1 MKKLTA
7 ALCVVLLM
15 ICVFVPG
22 AAAAGPALG
31 ATRAYCIIDA
41 DTGLVLAQQ
50 NMNEELHPA
59 SITKVMTLG
68 LACEK
73 AQGNWDDIKLTVT
86 HEDVY
91 SLAGTDSS
99 HIALREGEE
108 VPLTDALYAT
118 QMASAN
124 DGANLLAEYVG
135 EGTIADGVAKMN
147 ARVEELG
154 LAHTHFANP
163 HGISDEDHYT
173 SCYDMAQILRWALEQ
188 PGFEQVFT
196 RNEMYT
202 MEPTNVQP
210 VTRYFS
216 QQDKMRIGSSRYYIS
231 SILGSKLGYT
241 NTARYSYACLAE
253 QNGVRLICVTMQ
265 SELST
270 DKYNDVRTL
279 LDYAFS
285 TFTGY
290 TDLPAQGITAPLS
303 VVGGGGSLG
312 TVTVSDP
319 GVRLLLANGLTADDV
334 EVTLELPESYV
345 IFITRDD
352 ILGYGLPIYHIDRQI
367 KELNEA
373 FQDEAH
379 IIYVNS
385 QIKNETK
392 LGRLMHDFSCTNAKD
407 MHNKVLADRVRYFK
421 EDERGVAIMCR
432 EMEIMRNQA
441 HEEGVEIGIKKGR
454 MLQLIKQ
461 VCAKMQKFSSAEEIA
476 NDLVEQDVPLIQKI
490 MDVAPNFGPDYNVD
504 AIYKA
509 LNL

>member
-7 ALCVVLLM
+7 ALCAVLLVL
-15 ICVFVPG
+15 CVCLPG
-22 AAAAGPALG
+22 ASAAGPALS
-31 ATRAYCIIDA
+31 ATRAYCIVDA

-73 AQGNWDDIKLTVT
+73 AQGNWDNVKLTVT

-108 VPLTDALYAT
+108 VPLVDALYAT

-124 DGANLLAEYVG
+124 DGANLLAEYFG
-135 EGTIADGVAKMN
+135 GGTIEGGVAKMN
-147 ARVEELG
+147 EQVEELG

-188 PGFEQVFT
+188 PGFEDVFT
-196 RNEMYT
+196 RSEMYT
-202 MEPTNVQP
+202 MQPTNVQP

-216 QQDKMRIGSSRYYIS
+216 QQDKMRIGSSRYHIS
-231 SILGSKLGYT
+231 SILGSKIGYT

-285 TFTGY
+285 TFTN
-290 TDLPAQGITAPLS
+290 DVELPGGSVTAPLS
-303 VVGGGGSLG
+303 VAGGGESLG
-312 TVTVSDP
+312 TVTISDP
-319 GVRLLLANGLTADDV
+319 GVRLLLADGLSAKDV
-334 EVTLELPESYV
+334 TVSLELPETYV
-345 IFITRDD
+345 
-352 ILGYGLPIYHIDRQI
+352 LGTEPEVYAVYAIRGGTKQESTSVRVKAEISGLT
-367 KELNEA
+367 ELLEA
-373 FQDEAH
+373 STGTELEA
-379 IIYVNS
+379 
-385 QIKNETK
+385 
-392 LGRLMHDFSCTNAKD
+392 AKA
-407 MHNKVLADRVRYFK
+407 V
-421 EDERGVAIMCR
+421 
-432 EMEIMRNQA
+432 QP
-441 HEEGVEIGIKKGR
+441 KGR
-454 MLQLIKQ
+454 ALWLLGISLGST
-461 VCAKMQKFSSAEEIA
+461 VAAAAVTFFIVRLLAKRKKRRARSASRHG
-476 NDLVEQDVPLIQKI
+476 K
-490 MDVAPNFGPDYNVD
+490 
-504 AIYKA
+504 
-509 LNL
+509 

>member
-7 ALCVVLLM
+7 ALCAVLLVLCM
-15 ICVFVPG
+15 FVPG

-73 AQGNWDDIKLTVT
+73 AQGNWEDTKLTVS

-99 HIALREGEE
+99 HIALLEGEE

-124 DGANLLAEYVG
+124 DGANLLAEYFG
-135 EGTIADGVAKMN
+135 GGTIADGVEKMN
-147 ARVEELG
+147 AKVKELG
-154 LAHTHFANP
+154 LAHTHFSNP

-202 MEPTNVQP
+202 MDPTNIQP

-216 QQDKMRIGSSRYYIS
+216 QQDKMRIGSSRYHIGS
-231 SILGSKLGYT
+231 VKGSKLGYT

-290 TDLPAQGITAPLS
+290 TDLPARGVTAQLP
-303 VVGGGGSLG
+303 VMGGGGSLG

-319 GVRLLLANGLTADDV
+319 GVRLLLADGLTAEDV
-334 EVTLELPESYV
+334 DVALELPETYL
-345 IFITRDD
+345 
-352 ILGYGLPIYHIDRQI
+352 LGTEPEVYAVYTVKGGTKQEKTSVRVEAEVTGLAQLLDG
-367 KELNEA
+367 
-373 FQDEAH
+373 
-379 IIYVNS
+379 S
-385 QIKNETK
+385 T
-392 LGRLMHDFSCTNAKD
+392 
-407 MHNKVLADRVRYFK
+407 
-421 EDERGVAIMCR
+421 
-432 EMEIMRNQA
+432 
-441 HEEGVEIGIKKGR
+441 GVELEAAKAVKPKSRVLWLLGISLGSTAAAAAVTIVVVRLLAKRKKRRAGR
-454 MLQLIKQ
+454 R
-461 VCAKMQKFSSAEEIA
+461 
-476 NDLVEQDVPLIQKI
+476 
-490 MDVAPNFGPDYNVD
+490 
-504 AIYKA
+504 
-509 LNL
+509 

>member
-7 ALCVVLLM
+7 ALCAVLLVL
-15 ICVFVPG
+15 CVCLPG
-22 AAAAGPALG
+22 ASAAGPALS
-31 ATRAYCIIDA
+31 ATRAYCIVDA

-73 AQGNWDDIKLTVT
+73 AQGNWDNVKLTVT

-108 VPLTDALYAT
+108 VPLVDALYAT

-124 DGANLLAEYVG
+124 DGANLLAEYFG
-135 EGTIADGVAKMN
+135 GGTIEGGVAKMN
-147 ARVEELG
+147 EQVEELG

-188 PGFEQVFT
+188 PGFEDVFT
-196 RNEMYT
+196 RSEMYT
-202 MEPTNVQP
+202 MQPTNVQP

-216 QQDKMRIGSSRYYIS
+216 QQDKMRIGSSRYHIS
-231 SILGSKLGYT
+231 SILGSKIGYT

-290 TDLPAQGITAPLS
+290 TDLPAQGVTAQLP
-303 VVGGGGSLG
+303 VTGGGESLG

-319 GVRLLLANGLTADDV
+319 GVRLLLADGLSAKDV
-334 EVTLELPESYV
+334 TVSLELPETYV
-345 IFITRDD
+345 
-352 ILGYGLPIYHIDRQI
+352 LGTEPEVYAVYAIRGGTKQESTSVRVKAEISGLT
-367 KELNEA
+367 ELLEA
-373 FQDEAH
+373 STGTELEA
-379 IIYVNS
+379 
-385 QIKNETK
+385 
-392 LGRLMHDFSCTNAKD
+392 AKA
-407 MHNKVLADRVRYFK
+407 V
-421 EDERGVAIMCR
+421 
-432 EMEIMRNQA
+432 QP
-441 HEEGVEIGIKKGR
+441 KGR
-454 MLQLIKQ
+454 ALWLLGISLGST
-461 VCAKMQKFSSAEEIA
+461 VAAAAVTFFIVRLLAKRKKRRARSASRHG
-476 NDLVEQDVPLIQKI
+476 K
-490 MDVAPNFGPDYNVD
+490 
-504 AIYKA
+504 
-509 LNL
+509 

>member
-7 ALCVVLLM
+7 ALCAVLLVL
-15 ICVFVPG
+15 CVLVPG
-22 AAAAGPALG
+22 AAAAGPALS

-73 AQGNWDDIKLTVT
+73 AQGKWDGVKLTVS

-99 HIALREGEE
+99 HIALQEGEE

-124 DGANLLAEYVG
+124 DGANLLAEYFG
-135 EGTIADGVAKMN
+135 GGTIAGGVAKMN
-147 ARVEELG
+147 AQVKELG

-163 HGISDEDHYT
+163 HGISDDDHYT

-202 MEPTNVQP
+202 MQPTNVQP

-216 QQDKMRIGSSRYYIS
+216 QQDKMRIGSSRYHIS
-231 SILGSKLGYT
+231 SILGSKIGYT

-253 QNGVRLICVTMQ
+253 QNGIRLICVTMQ
-265 SELST
+265 SEMST
-270 DKYNDVRTL
+270 DKYNDMRTL

-285 TFTGY
+285 TYQSYIEVPGGSVT
-290 TDLPAQGITAPLS
+290 AQLA
-303 VVGGGGSLG
+303 VAGGGETLG
-312 TVTVSDP
+312 TVSVTDP
-319 GVRLLLANGLTADDV
+319 GVKLLAADGLTAKDV
-334 EVTLELPESYV
+334 TVSLELPETYL
-345 IFITRDD
+345 
-352 ILGYGLPIYHIDRQI
+352 LGTEPEVYAVYTLHGGTKQENTSVKVEAEISGLT
-367 KELNEA
+367 ELLEA
-373 FQDEAH
+373 STGTELEAAKA
-379 IIYVNS
+379 VQPKS
-385 QIKNETK
+385 RALWL
-392 LGRLMHDFSCTNAKD
+392 LGISLGSTVAAAAVTF
-407 MHNKVLADRVRYFK
+407 
-421 EDERGVAIMCR
+421 VAIRLWTKRKKRRRTRSASRR
-432 EMEIMRNQA
+432 E
-441 HEEGVEIGIKKGR
+441 K
-454 MLQLIKQ
+454 
-461 VCAKMQKFSSAEEIA
+461 
-476 NDLVEQDVPLIQKI
+476 
-490 MDVAPNFGPDYNVD
+490 
-504 AIYKA
+504 
-509 LNL
+509 

>member
-7 ALCVVLLM
+7 ALCAVLLVL
-15 ICVFVPG
+15 CVCLPG
-22 AAAAGPALG
+22 ASAARPALS
-31 ATRAYCIIDA
+31 ATRAYCIVDA

-73 AQGNWDDIKLTVT
+73 AQGNWDNVKLTVT

-108 VPLTDALYAT
+108 VPLVDALYAT

-124 DGANLLAEYVG
+124 DGANLLAEYFG
-135 EGTIADGVAKMN
+135 GGTIEGGVAKMN
-147 ARVEELG
+147 EQVEELG

-188 PGFEQVFT
+188 PGFEDVFT
-196 RNEMYT
+196 RSEMYT
-202 MEPTNVQP
+202 MQPTNVQP

-216 QQDKMRIGSSRYYIS
+216 QQDKMRIGSSRYHIS
-231 SILGSKLGYT
+231 SILGSKIGYT

-290 TDLPAQGITAPLS
+290 TDLPAQGVTAQLP
-303 VVGGGGSLG
+303 VTGGGESLG

-319 GVRLLLANGLTADDV
+319 GVKLLLADGLSAKDV
-334 EVTLELPESYV
+334 TVSLELPETYV
-345 IFITRDD
+345 
-352 ILGYGLPIYHIDRQI
+352 LGTEPEVYAVYTIRGGTKQESTSVRVKAEISGLT
-367 KELNEA
+367 ELLEA
-373 FQDEAH
+373 STGTELEA
-379 IIYVNS
+379 
-385 QIKNETK
+385 
-392 LGRLMHDFSCTNAKD
+392 AKA
-407 MHNKVLADRVRYFK
+407 V
-421 EDERGVAIMCR
+421 
-432 EMEIMRNQA
+432 QP
-441 HEEGVEIGIKKGR
+441 KGR
-454 MLQLIKQ
+454 ALWLLGISLGST
-461 VCAKMQKFSSAEEIA
+461 VAAAAVTFFIVRLLAKRKKRRARSASRHG
-476 NDLVEQDVPLIQKI
+476 K
-490 MDVAPNFGPDYNVD
+490 
-504 AIYKA
+504 
-509 LNL
+509 

>member
-7 ALCVVLLM
+7 ALCAVLLVL
-15 ICVFVPG
+15 CVCLPG
-22 AAAAGPALG
+22 ASAAGPALS
-31 ATRAYCIIDA
+31 ATRAYCIVDA

-73 AQGNWDDIKLTVT
+73 AQGNWDGVKLTVS

-99 HIALREGEE
+99 HIALRDGEE
-108 VPLTDALYAT
+108 VPLVDALDAT

-124 DGANLLAEYVG
+124 DGANLLAEYFG
-135 EGTIADGVAKMN
+135 GGTIEGGVAKMN
-147 ARVEELG
+147 EQVEELG

-188 PGFEQVFT
+188 PGFEDVFT
-196 RNEMYT
+196 RSEMYT
-202 MEPTNVQP
+202 MQPTNVQP

-216 QQDKMRIGSSRYYIS
+216 QQDKMRIGSSRYHIS
-231 SILGSKLGYT
+231 SILGSKIGYT

-285 TFTGY
+285 TFTN
-290 TDLPAQGITAPLS
+290 DVELPGGSVTAPLP
-303 VVGGGGSLG
+303 VTGGGESLG

-319 GVRLLLANGLTADDV
+319 GVKLLLADGLSAKDV
-334 EVTLELPESYV
+334 TVSLELPETYV
-345 IFITRDD
+345 
-352 ILGYGLPIYHIDRQI
+352 LGTEPEVYAVYTIRGGTKQESTSVRVKAEISGLT
-367 KELNEA
+367 ELLEA
-373 FQDEAH
+373 STDTELEA
-379 IIYVNS
+379 
-385 QIKNETK
+385 
-392 LGRLMHDFSCTNAKD
+392 AKA
-407 MHNKVLADRVRYFK
+407 V
-421 EDERGVAIMCR
+421 
-432 EMEIMRNQA
+432 QP
-441 HEEGVEIGIKKGR
+441 KGR
-454 MLQLIKQ
+454 ALWLLGISLGST
-461 VCAKMQKFSSAEEIA
+461 VAAAAVTFFIVRLLAKRKKRRARSASRHG
-476 NDLVEQDVPLIQKI
+476 K
-490 MDVAPNFGPDYNVD
+490 
-504 AIYKA
+504 
-509 LNL
+509 

>member
-7 ALCVVLLM
+7 ALCAVLLVL
-15 ICVFVPG
+15 CVCLPG
-22 AAAAGPALG
+22 ASAARPALS
-31 ATRAYCIIDA
+31 ATRAYCIVDA

-73 AQGNWDDIKLTVT
+73 AQGNWDGVKLTVT

-108 VPLTDALYAT
+108 VPLVDALYAT

-124 DGANLLAEYVG
+124 DGANLLAEYFG
-135 EGTIADGVAKMN
+135 GGTIEGGVAKMN
-147 ARVEELG
+147 EQVEELG

-188 PGFEQVFT
+188 PGFEDVFT
-196 RNEMYT
+196 RSEMYT
-202 MEPTNVQP
+202 MQPTNVQP

-216 QQDKMRIGSSRYYIS
+216 QQDKMRIGSSRYHIS
-231 SILGSKLGYT
+231 SILGSKIGYT

-290 TDLPAQGITAPLS
+290 TNLPAQGVTAQLP
-303 VVGGGGSLG
+303 VTGGGESLG

-319 GVRLLLANGLTADDV
+319 GVRLLLADGLSAKDV
-334 EVTLELPESYV
+334 TVSLELPETYV
-345 IFITRDD
+345 
-352 ILGYGLPIYHIDRQI
+352 LGTEPEVYAVYAIRGGTKQESTSVRVKAEISGLT
-367 KELNEA
+367 ELLEA
-373 FQDEAH
+373 STGTELEA
-379 IIYVNS
+379 
-385 QIKNETK
+385 
-392 LGRLMHDFSCTNAKD
+392 AKA
-407 MHNKVLADRVRYFK
+407 V
-421 EDERGVAIMCR
+421 
-432 EMEIMRNQA
+432 QP
-441 HEEGVEIGIKKGR
+441 KGR
-454 MLQLIKQ
+454 ALWLLGISLGST
-461 VCAKMQKFSSAEEIA
+461 VAAAAVTFFIVRLLAKRKKRRARSASRHG
-476 NDLVEQDVPLIQKI
+476 K
-490 MDVAPNFGPDYNVD
+490 
-504 AIYKA
+504 
-509 LNL
+509 

>member
-7 ALCVVLLM
+7 ALCAVLLVLCM
-15 ICVFVPG
+15 FVPG

-73 AQGNWDDIKLTVT
+73 AQGNWEDTKLTVS

-99 HIALREGEE
+99 HIALLEGEE

-124 DGANLLAEYVG
+124 DGANLLAEYFG
-135 EGTIADGVAKMN
+135 GGTIADGVEKMN
-147 ARVEELG
+147 AKVKELG
-154 LAHTHFANP
+154 LAHTHFSNP

-202 MEPTNVQP
+202 MDPTNIQP

-216 QQDKMRIGSSRYYIS
+216 QQDKLRIGSSRYHIGS
-231 SILGSKLGYT
+231 VKGSKLGYT

-290 TDLPAQGITAPLS
+290 TDLPARGVTAQLL
-303 VVGGGGSLG
+303 VMGGGESLG

-319 GVRLLLANGLTADDV
+319 GVRLLLADGLTAEDV
-334 EVTLELPESYV
+334 DVALEMPETYLLGTEPEVYAVYTVKGGTKQEKTSVRVEAEVT
-345 IFITRDD
+345 
-352 ILGYGLPIYHIDRQI
+352 GLAQLLDG
-367 KELNEA
+367 
-373 FQDEAH
+373 
-379 IIYVNS
+379 S
-385 QIKNETK
+385 T
-392 LGRLMHDFSCTNAKD
+392 
-407 MHNKVLADRVRYFK
+407 
-421 EDERGVAIMCR
+421 
-432 EMEIMRNQA
+432 
-441 HEEGVEIGIKKGR
+441 GVELEAAKAVKPKSRVLWLLGISLGSTAAAAAVTIVVVRLLAKRKKRRAGR
-454 MLQLIKQ
+454 R
-461 VCAKMQKFSSAEEIA
+461 
-476 NDLVEQDVPLIQKI
+476 
-490 MDVAPNFGPDYNVD
+490 
-504 AIYKA
+504 
-509 LNL
+509 

>member
-7 ALCVVLLM
+7 ALCAVLLVL
-15 ICVFVPG
+15 CVCLPG
-22 AAAAGPALG
+22 ASAAGPALS
-31 ATRAYCIIDA
+31 ATRAYCIVDA

-73 AQGNWDDIKLTVT
+73 AQGNWDGVKLTVS

-108 VPLTDALYAT
+108 VPLVDALYAT

-124 DGANLLAEYVG
+124 DGANLLAEYFG
-135 EGTIADGVAKMN
+135 GGTIEGGVAKMN
-147 ARVEELG
+147 EQVEELG

-188 PGFEQVFT
+188 PGFEDVFT
-196 RNEMYT
+196 RSEMYT
-202 MEPTNVQP
+202 MQPTNVQP

-216 QQDKMRIGSSRYYIS
+216 QQDKMRIGSSRYHIA
-231 SILGSKLGYT
+231 SILGSKIGYT

-279 LDYAFS
+279 LDYVFS
-285 TFTGY
+285 TFTN
-290 TDLPAQGITAPLS
+290 DVELPGGSVTAPLP
-303 VVGGGGSLG
+303 VTGGGESLG
-312 TVTVSDP
+312 TVTVTDP
-319 GVRLLLANGLTADDV
+319 GVKLLLADGLTAQDV
-334 EVTLELPESYV
+334 DISLELPETYV
-345 IFITRDD
+345 
-352 ILGYGLPIYHIDRQI
+352 LGTEPEVYAVYTIRGGTKQESTSVRVKAEISGLT
-367 KELNEA
+367 ELLEA
-373 FQDEAH
+373 STGTELEA
-379 IIYVNS
+379 
-385 QIKNETK
+385 
-392 LGRLMHDFSCTNAKD
+392 AKA
-407 MHNKVLADRVRYFK
+407 V
-421 EDERGVAIMCR
+421 
-432 EMEIMRNQA
+432 QP
-441 HEEGVEIGIKKGR
+441 KGR
-454 MLQLIKQ
+454 ALWLLGISLGST
-461 VCAKMQKFSSAEEIA
+461 VAAAAVTFFIVRLLAKRKKRRARSASRHG
-476 NDLVEQDVPLIQKI
+476 K
-490 MDVAPNFGPDYNVD
+490 
-504 AIYKA
+504 
-509 LNL
+509 

>member
-7 ALCVVLLM
+7 ALCAALLVFCM
-15 ICVFVPG
+15 FVPG

-73 AQGNWDDIKLTVT
+73 AQGSWEDTKLTVS

-99 HIALREGEE
+99 HIALLEGEE

-124 DGANLLAEYVG
+124 DGANLLAEYFG
-135 EGTIADGVAKMN
+135 GGTIADGVEKMN
-147 ARVEELG
+147 AKVKELG
-154 LAHTHFANP
+154 LAHTHFSNP
-163 HGISDEDHYT
+163 HGFSDEDHYT

-202 MEPTNVQP
+202 MDPTNIQP

-216 QQDKMRIGSSRYYIS
+216 QQDKLRIGSSRYHITS
-231 SILGSKLGYT
+231 VKGSKLGYT

-290 TDLPAQGITAPLS
+290 TDLPARGVTAQLP
-303 VVGGGGSLG
+303 VMGGGGSLG

-319 GVRLLLANGLTADDV
+319 GVRLLLADGLTAEDV
-334 EVTLELPESYV
+334 DVALELPETYL
-345 IFITRDD
+345 
-352 ILGYGLPIYHIDRQI
+352 LGTEPEVYAVYTVKGGTKQEKTSVRVEAEVTGLAQLLDG
-367 KELNEA
+367 
-373 FQDEAH
+373 
-379 IIYVNS
+379 S
-385 QIKNETK
+385 T
-392 LGRLMHDFSCTNAKD
+392 
-407 MHNKVLADRVRYFK
+407 
-421 EDERGVAIMCR
+421 
-432 EMEIMRNQA
+432 
-441 HEEGVEIGIKKGR
+441 GVELEAAKAVKPKSRVLWLLGISLGSTAAAAAVTLVVVRLLAKRKKRRAGR
-454 MLQLIKQ
+454 R
-461 VCAKMQKFSSAEEIA
+461 
-476 NDLVEQDVPLIQKI
+476 
-490 MDVAPNFGPDYNVD
+490 
-504 AIYKA
+504 
-509 LNL
+509 

>member
-7 ALCVVLLM
+7 ALCAVLLVL
-15 ICVFVPG
+15 CVCLPG
-22 AAAAGPALG
+22 ASAARPALS
-31 ATRAYCIIDA
+31 ATRAYCIVDA

-73 AQGNWDDIKLTVT
+73 AQGNWDGVKLTVS

-108 VPLTDALYAT
+108 VPLVDALYAT

-124 DGANLLAEYVG
+124 DGANLLAEYFG
-135 EGTIADGVAKMN
+135 GGTIEGGVAKMN
-147 ARVEELG
+147 EQVEELG

-188 PGFEQVFT
+188 PGFEDVFT
-196 RNEMYT
+196 RSEMYT
-202 MEPTNVQP
+202 MQPTNVQP

-216 QQDKMRIGSSRYYIS
+216 QQDKMRIGSSRYHIS
-231 SILGSKLGYT
+231 SILGSKIGYT

-290 TDLPAQGITAPLS
+290 TDLPAQGVMAQLPVT
-303 VVGGGGSLG
+303 GGGESLG
-312 TVTVSDP
+312 TITVTDPGVKLLLADGLSAKDVTVS
-319 GVRLLLANGLTADDV
+319 
-334 EVTLELPESYV
+334 LELPETYV
-345 IFITRDD
+345 
-352 ILGYGLPIYHIDRQI
+352 LGTEPEVYAVYTIRGGTKQESTSVRVKAEISGLT
-367 KELNEA
+367 ELLEA
-373 FQDEAH
+373 STGTELEA
-379 IIYVNS
+379 
-385 QIKNETK
+385 
-392 LGRLMHDFSCTNAKD
+392 AKA
-407 MHNKVLADRVRYFK
+407 V
-421 EDERGVAIMCR
+421 
-432 EMEIMRNQA
+432 QP
-441 HEEGVEIGIKKGR
+441 KGR
-454 MLQLIKQ
+454 ALWLLGISLGST
-461 VCAKMQKFSSAEEIA
+461 VAAAAVTFFIVRLLAKRKKRRARSASRHG
-476 NDLVEQDVPLIQKI
+476 K
-490 MDVAPNFGPDYNVD
+490 
-504 AIYKA
+504 
-509 LNL
+509 

>member
-7 ALCVVLLM
+7 ALCAVLLVL
-15 ICVFVPG
+15 CVCLPG
-22 AAAAGPALG
+22 ASAAGPALS
-31 ATRAYCIIDA
+31 ATRAYCIVDA

-73 AQGNWDDIKLTVT
+73 AQGNWDGVKLTVS

-108 VPLTDALYAT
+108 VPLVDALYAT

-124 DGANLLAEYVG
+124 DGANLLAEYFG
-135 EGTIADGVAKMN
+135 GGTIEGGVAKMN
-147 ARVEELG
+147 EQVEELG

-188 PGFEQVFT
+188 PGFEDVFT
-196 RNEMYT
+196 RSEMYT
-202 MEPTNVQP
+202 MQPTNVQP

-216 QQDKMRIGSSRYYIS
+216 QQDKMRIGSSRYHIS
-231 SILGSKLGYT
+231 SILGSKIGYT

-285 TFTGY
+285 TFTN
-290 TDLPAQGITAPLS
+290 DVELPGGSVTAPLP
-303 VVGGGGSLG
+303 VTGGGESLG

-319 GVRLLLANGLTADDV
+319 GVWLLLADGLSAKDV
-334 EVTLELPESYV
+334 TVSLELPETYV
-345 IFITRDD
+345 
-352 ILGYGLPIYHIDRQI
+352 LGTEPEVYAVYTIRGGTKQESTSVRVKAEISGLT
-367 KELNEA
+367 ELLEA
-373 FQDEAH
+373 STGTELEA
-379 IIYVNS
+379 
-385 QIKNETK
+385 
-392 LGRLMHDFSCTNAKD
+392 AKA
-407 MHNKVLADRVRYFK
+407 V
-421 EDERGVAIMCR
+421 
-432 EMEIMRNQA
+432 QP
-441 HEEGVEIGIKKGR
+441 KGR
-454 MLQLIKQ
+454 ALWLLGISLGST
-461 VCAKMQKFSSAEEIA
+461 VAAAAVTFFIVRLLAKRKKRRARSASRHG
-476 NDLVEQDVPLIQKI
+476 K
-490 MDVAPNFGPDYNVD
+490 
-504 AIYKA
+504 
-509 LNL
+509 

>member
-7 ALCVVLLM
+7 ALCAVLLVL
-15 ICVFVPG
+15 CVCLPG
-22 AAAAGPALG
+22 ASAAGPALS
-31 ATRAYCIIDA
+31 ATRAYCIVDA

-73 AQGNWDDIKLTVT
+73 AQGNWDGVKLTVT

-108 VPLTDALYAT
+108 VPLVDALYAT

-124 DGANLLAEYVG
+124 DGANLLAEYFG
-135 EGTIADGVAKMN
+135 GGTIEGGVAKMN
-147 ARVEELG
+147 EQVEELG

-188 PGFEQVFT
+188 PGFEDVFT
-196 RNEMYT
+196 RSEMYT
-202 MEPTNVQP
+202 MQPTNVQP

-216 QQDKMRIGSSRYYIS
+216 QQDKMRIGSSRYHIS
-231 SILGSKLGYT
+231 SILGSKIGYT

-290 TDLPAQGITAPLS
+290 TDLPAQGVTAQLP
-303 VVGGGGSLG
+303 VTGGGESLG

-319 GVRLLLANGLTADDV
+319 GVRLLLADGLSAKDV
-334 EVTLELPESYV
+334 TVSLELPETYV
-345 IFITRDD
+345 
-352 ILGYGLPIYHIDRQI
+352 LGTEPEVYAVYAIRGGTKQESTSVRVKAEISGLT
-367 KELNEA
+367 ELLEA
-373 FQDEAH
+373 STGTELEA
-379 IIYVNS
+379 
-385 QIKNETK
+385 
-392 LGRLMHDFSCTNAKD
+392 AKA
-407 MHNKVLADRVRYFK
+407 V
-421 EDERGVAIMCR
+421 
-432 EMEIMRNQA
+432 QP
-441 HEEGVEIGIKKGR
+441 KGR
-454 MLQLIKQ
+454 ALWLLGISLGST
-461 VCAKMQKFSSAEEIA
+461 VAAAAVTFFIVRLLAKRKKRRARSASRHG
-476 NDLVEQDVPLIQKI
+476 K
-490 MDVAPNFGPDYNVD
+490 
-504 AIYKA
+504 
-509 LNL
+509 

>member
-7 ALCVVLLM
+7 ALCAVLLVL
-15 ICVFVPG
+15 CVCLPG
-22 AAAAGPALG
+22 ASAAGPALS
-31 ATRAYCIIDA
+31 ATRAYCIVDA

-73 AQGNWDDIKLTVT
+73 AQGNWDGVKLTVS

-108 VPLTDALYAT
+108 VPLVDALYAT

-124 DGANLLAEYVG
+124 DGANLLAEYFG
-135 EGTIADGVAKMN
+135 GGTIEGGVAKMN
-147 ARVEELG
+147 EQVEELG

-188 PGFEQVFT
+188 PGFEDVFT
-196 RNEMYT
+196 RSEMYT
-202 MEPTNVQP
+202 MQPTNVQP

-216 QQDKMRIGSSRYYIS
+216 QQDKMRIGSSRYHIS
-231 SILGSKLGYT
+231 SILGSKIGYT

-253 QNGVRLICVTMQ
+253 QDGVRLICVTMQ

-285 TFTGY
+285 TFTN
-290 TDLPAQGITAPLS
+290 DVELPGGSVTAPLP
-303 VVGGGGSLG
+303 VTGGGESLG
-312 TVTVSDP
+312 TVTVTDP
-319 GVRLLLANGLTADDV
+319 GVKLLLADGLTAQDV
-334 EVTLELPESYV
+334 DISLELPETYV
-345 IFITRDD
+345 
-352 ILGYGLPIYHIDRQI
+352 LGTEPEVYAVYTIRGGTKQESTSVRVKAEISGLT
-367 KELNEA
+367 ELLEA
-373 FQDEAH
+373 STGTELEA
-379 IIYVNS
+379 
-385 QIKNETK
+385 
-392 LGRLMHDFSCTNAKD
+392 AKA
-407 MHNKVLADRVRYFK
+407 V
-421 EDERGVAIMCR
+421 
-432 EMEIMRNQA
+432 QP
-441 HEEGVEIGIKKGR
+441 KGR
-454 MLQLIKQ
+454 ALWLLGISLGST
-461 VCAKMQKFSSAEEIA
+461 VAAAAVTFFIVRLLAKRKKRRARSASRHG
-476 NDLVEQDVPLIQKI
+476 K
-490 MDVAPNFGPDYNVD
+490 
-504 AIYKA
+504 
-509 LNL
+509 